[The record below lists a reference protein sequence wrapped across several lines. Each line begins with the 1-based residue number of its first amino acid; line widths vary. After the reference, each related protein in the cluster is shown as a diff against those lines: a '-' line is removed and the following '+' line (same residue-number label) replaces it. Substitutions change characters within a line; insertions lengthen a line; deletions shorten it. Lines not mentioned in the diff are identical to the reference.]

1 MSSGA
6 RILHNFSEKIHTTY
20 NKIDKEKDV
29 IAMNRKAYR
38 ICLIMIIMAAVVSGI
53 FYYRLTQKK
62 ELDPNEGIFVWK
74 DSFPGAPVG
83 SEAV

>member
-1 MSSGA
+1 
-6 RILHNFSEKIHTTY
+6 
-20 NKIDKEKDV
+20 
-29 IAMNRKAYR
+29 MNRKAYR

-62 ELDPNEGIFVWK
+62 EIDPNEGIFVWK